1 MSGIA
6 NAIFGLAGMLFKPFG
21 SGKQGPKVMPQ
32 VNRDAADATVA
43 AQDEL
48 AKRRGSAADMMNG
61 TTGYEAGAS
70 TTGRLVVG
78 S

>member
-1 MSGIA
+1 MSGLL
-6 NAIFGLAGMLFKPFG
+6 NVLTGGLAGLLFRRK
-21 SGKQGPKVMPQ
+21 SSGPKMLPQ
-32 VNRDAADATVA
+32 VNRDAAEATVA

-48 AKRRGSAADMMNG
+48 SKRRGAAADMMNG
-61 TTGYEAGAS
+61 TTGYEAGAA

>member
-1 MSGIA
+1 MSGLVNILTGGLVGLL
-6 NAIFGLAGMLFKPFG
+6 FGKK
-21 SGKQGPKVMPQ
+21 SSGPKMLPQ
-32 VNRDAADATVA
+32 VNRDAAEATVA

-48 AKRRGSAADMMNG
+48 GKRRGAAADMMNG
-61 TTGYEAGAS
+61 TTGYEAGAA